1 MGIIERIKDLL
12 KANINDLIDK
22 SEDPEKML
30 KQIIIDMEESLDQ
43 AVQGLAQTMA
53 SEKQMARQEE
63 NATAQSADWE
73 ARAKLALANGNQD
86 LAREALANKLKS
98 DGNVKQY
105 ATMHATL
112 ESQTQTMRSQVEEL
126 KAKIDEARSKQA
138 VLSARAQMAD
148 TQKKFAT
155 SMGGTDSKSAFA
167 KMDKMEQKIERKE
180 AEAQAYTEIASA
192 PAAGDP
198 FKKME
203 EDSAVDAEMKRLTD
217 EMNKKG

>member
-22 SEDPEKML
+22 AEDPEKML

-53 SEKQMARQEE
+53 SEKQMARQQETAE
-63 NATAQSADWE
+63 AQSADWE
-73 ARAKLALANGNQD
+73 AKAKLALANGNQD
-86 LAREALANKLKS
+86 LARQALANKLKS
-98 DGNVKQY
+98 DGNAKQY
-105 ATMHATL
+105 AGMHATL
-112 ESQTQTMRSQVEEL
+112 ESQVETMRSQVEEL

-138 VLSARAQMAD
+138 VLVARAQMAD

-155 SMGGTDSKSAFA
+155 SMGGTGTKSAFA

-180 AEAQAYTEIASA
+180 AEAQAYTEIAGT

-203 EDSAVDAEMKRLTD
+203 EDSAVDAEMQRLMG